1 MDDID
6 GRYAGDAEAWRAS
19 VRSKRTFLVVLL
31 VIFVTLAF
39 ITIQFIF
46 IGDSDLQNGV
56 NGGVDVI
63 HFIQRTFLT
72 VAQDGDAIEADGLQ
86 LLNNVTDAATAFNA
100 DPNCNFININLTP
113 LENAANQIGNNSVDL
128 VNKVQPILN
137 SIDTV
142 VTDIKQYAILD
153 RNIVVGVIYAVIVV
167 VCLFYYVCLC
177 VRSKI
182 GLQLLIGITE
192 IIVIVTTVIIHQQL
206 NILYFYALFNTFD

>member
-153 RNIVVGVIYAVIVV
+153 RNIVVGVLYAVIVV
-167 VCLFYYVCLC
+167 VCLLYYICLC
-177 VRSKI
+177 ARSKI

-206 NILYFYALFNTFD
+206 NIFLCFI